1 MIRRAI
7 RRAAVVA
14 AVTSIVVLAGGLPA
28 ALGGA
33 PNASTTPKAPAAAP
47 PPAENAKHE
56 AACAV
61 LKGTAYFAIGGVGFA
76 GTTSEGETALRTL
89 LDQPRVEALFEA
101 LLNDKN
107 TSSAGKLY
115 ALLGLKLRG
124 QLQQTRFEQHLRA
137 FLASKAN
144 VPIMRGCLRSSEPV
158 ADVARGIRNG
168 TYQIRN
174 RPEPANARSGDA

>member
-1 MIRRAI
+1 
-7 RRAAVVA
+7 
-14 AVTSIVVLAGGLPA
+14 
-28 ALGGA
+28 LGGA
-33 PNASTTPKAPAAAP
+33 PDASTTPKAPAAAP

-61 LKGTAYFAIGGVGFA
+61 LKDAAYFAIGGVGFA
-76 GTTSEGETALRTL
+76 GATSEGETALRTL
-89 LDQPRVEALFEA
+89 LGQPQAEARFEA
-101 LLNDKN
+101 LLDDKN
-107 TSSAGKLY
+107 TSPAGKLY

-124 QLQQTRFEQHLRA
+124 AQQQSRFEQHLRA
-137 FLASKAN
+137 FLTSKAN

-174 RPEPANARSGDA
+174 RTEPAHARSGDA